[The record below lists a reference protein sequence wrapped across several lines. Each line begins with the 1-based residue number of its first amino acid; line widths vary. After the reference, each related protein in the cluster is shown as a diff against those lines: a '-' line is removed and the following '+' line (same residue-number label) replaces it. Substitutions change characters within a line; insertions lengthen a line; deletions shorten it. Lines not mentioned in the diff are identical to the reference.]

1 MEGSSAQAICSR
13 RLRRGQIVRALA
25 QLAHS
30 RRRRRR
36 ERFGSAAAV
45 RRPLQPIVSSLKR
58 IECIHI
64 HTFPE
69 QSIPK
74 PKVVPLAYIQPLM
87 TCLHSLS

>member
-36 ERFGSAAAV
+36 ECAAQGRQTCGATN
-45 RRPLQPIVSSLKR
+45 LKLPISLMR
-58 IECIHI
+58 GTDLE
-64 HTFPE
+64 
-69 QSIPK
+69 K
-74 PKVVPLAYIQPLM
+74 PPSCLPSLAAD
-87 TCLHSLS
+87 C